1 MPAKCSEH
9 VCGVTYSLV
18 ENPSHPF
25 GVSSDG
31 ASVGAGDI
39 DVGAGDGI
47 DVGAG
52 DGTADGIDVGTGD
65 GIDVGAGDGTAV
77 GLCVVAEHVT
87 QHSSSAMRRAPTII
101 PPRPRR

>member
-1 MPAKCSEH
+1 LPAKCSEH

-31 ASVGAGDI
+31 ASVGAGD
-39 DVGAGDGI
+39 
-47 DVGAG
+47 
-52 DGTADGIDVGTGD
+52 GTDAEFVSD

-101 PPRPRR
+101 PPPPRQLKEQVSVCGFSKN